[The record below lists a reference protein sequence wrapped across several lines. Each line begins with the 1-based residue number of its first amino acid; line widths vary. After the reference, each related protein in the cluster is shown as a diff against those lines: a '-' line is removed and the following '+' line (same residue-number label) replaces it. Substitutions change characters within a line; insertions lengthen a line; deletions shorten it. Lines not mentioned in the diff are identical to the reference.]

1 MGLLD
6 EKELSKDQLDRF
18 CGIYTPPSPTDWNEM
33 LKENSKIEE
42 FLNQAENMSFLLY
55 LYRVCS
61 FCEYREGNESEHL
74 CNCSGCH
81 AEYMG
86 VCSVSLSYNKM
97 LYGKLCKYLLN
108 MLDRSSQKKVGRKSR
123 FNERAA
129 YYEVY
134 YKDAAKKPSLRQL
147 GAKIGV
153 SHMTVQRDL
162 EKLGY
167 LEKQECNKIEN

>member
-6 EKELSKDQLDRF
+6 EKEASLARLDSF
-18 CGIYTPPSPTDWNEM
+18 CETYTPPSPTDWNKM

-42 FLNQAENMSFLLY
+42 FLNQPENMSFLLC

-61 FCEYREGNESEHL
+61 FCEYEKENESEHL

-86 VCSVSLSYNKM
+86 ICSVPPSCNKI
-97 LYGKLCKYLLN
+97 LYGKFCKYLLN
-108 MLDRSSQKKVGRKSR
+108 MFDRSLEKKAGRKSR

-134 YKDAAKKPSLRQL
+134 YKDAVKKPSLRQL

-167 LEKQECNKIEN
+167 LEKHECNKIEN